1 MDLYKNKYDLE
12 TLKRNI
18 YFFNLID
25 ILKTQHLTPRF
36 VVHYVLNNH
45 YQLTKEEEQITI
57 EKVLFFQPHIKLEEI
72 INEQIIYDSDCES
85 IPDFEICSCSDENK
99 YNK

>member
-57 EKVLFFQPHIKLEEI
+57 EKVLL
-72 INEQIIYDSDCES
+72 
-85 IPDFEICSCSDENK
+85 
-99 YNK
+99 

>member
-1 MDLYKNKYDLE
+1 MDLYKNKYPLE

-18 YFFNLID
+18 YLLNLID

-36 VVHYVLNNH
+36 VVHYILNNH

-57 EKVLFFQPHIKLEEI
+57 EKVLFFQPHIKLEQI

-85 IPDFEICSCSDENK
+85 IPDFETCSHELTN
-99 YNK
+99 

>member
-18 YFFNLID
+18 YLFNLID
-25 ILKTQHLTPRF
+25 ILKTQYLTPHF
-36 VVHYVLNNH
+36 VVHYILNNH
-45 YQLTKEEEQITI
+45 YQLTKEEEQITV
-57 EKVLFFQPHIKLEEI
+57 EKVLYFQPHIKLEEI

-85 IPDFEICSCSDENK
+85 IPDFEMYSNEIKSK
-99 YNK
+99 

>member
-1 MDLYKNKYDLE
+1 MDLYKNKYPLE

-18 YFFNLID
+18 YLLNLID

-36 VVHYVLNNH
+36 IVHYILNNH
-45 YQLTKEEEQITI
+45 YQLTKEEEQITV
-57 EKVLFFQPHIKLEEI
+57 EKVLFFQPHIKLEQI

-85 IPDFEICSCSDENK
+85 IPDFETYSHELTN
-99 YNK
+99 